1 MYQPTYKKL
10 EKKPEGWTEENWKV
24 YNQLWE
30 ENKDN
35 LLTLG
40 VIETRALDSHPDM
53 VRLKELIDEY

>member
-1 MYQPTYKKL
+1 MKLTYKKL
-10 EKKPEGWTEENWKV
+10 EKKPESWTEENWKV

-40 VIETRALDSHPDM
+40 VIEARATDPQADM
-53 VRLKELIDEY
+53 AGLKLLIDNF

>member
-1 MYQPTYKKL
+1 MYQPTHKKL

-30 ENKDN
+30 ENKDD

-40 VIETRALDSHPDM
+40 VIEARATDPQADM
-53 VRLKELIDEY
+53 VELKELIDEY

>member
-1 MYQPTYKKL
+1 MYQPTYKKI

-30 ENKDN
+30 ENKDD

-53 VRLKELIDEY
+53 AGLKLLIDNF

>member
-30 ENKDN
+30 ENKDDI
-35 LLTLG
+35 LTLG
-40 VIETRALDSHPDM
+40 VIEARATDPKADM
-53 VRLKELIDEY
+53 VELKELMDEY

>member
-30 ENKDN
+30 ENKDD

-40 VIETRALDSHPDM
+40 AIETRALDSHPDM
-53 VRLKELIDEY
+53 EGLKLLIDNF

>member
-1 MYQPTYKKL
+1 MKPTYKKL

-30 ENKDN
+30 ENKDD

-40 VIETRALDSHPDM
+40 VIEARATDLQADM
-53 VRLKELIDEY
+53 VELKELIDEY

>member
-1 MYQPTYKKL
+1 MKPTYKKL
-10 EKKPEGWTEENWKV
+10 EKKPESWTEENWKV

-30 ENKDN
+30 ENKDD

-53 VRLKELIDEY
+53 AGVKLLIDNF

>member
-1 MYQPTYKKL
+1 MKLTYKKL

-40 VIETRALDSHPDM
+40 VIEARATDPKADM
-53 VRLKELIDEY
+53 AGLKLLIDNF

>member
-1 MYQPTYKKL
+1 MKPTYKKL

-30 ENKDN
+30 ENKDD

-40 VIETRALDSHPDM
+40 VIEARATDPQADM
-53 VRLKELIDEY
+53 VELKELINEY

>member
-1 MYQPTYKKL
+1 MKPTYKKL

-30 ENKDN
+30 ENKDD

-40 VIETRALDSHPDM
+40 VIEARATDPQADM
-53 VRLKELIDEY
+53 VELKELIDEY

>member
-1 MYQPTYKKL
+1 MKPTYKKI

-30 ENKDN
+30 ENKDD

-40 VIETRALDSHPDM
+40 VIEARATDPQADM
-53 VRLKELIDEY
+53 VELKELINEY

>member
-1 MYQPTYKKL
+1 MKPTYKKL

-40 VIETRALDSHPDM
+40 VIEARATDPQADM
-53 VRLKELIDEY
+53 VELKELIDEY

>member
-1 MYQPTYKKL
+1 MKPTYKKL
-10 EKKPEGWTEENWKV
+10 EKKPESWTEENWKV

-40 VIETRALDSHPDM
+40 VIEARATDPQADM
-53 VRLKELIDEY
+53 VELKELMAEY